1 MSQVADDYHSRRAQR
16 DAAGGNRPVGP
27 LQLVLYPDKRLREPA
42 QEITAITPEVLR
54 MAHDMAQTM
63 YSAQG
68 VGLAAQ
74 QVGFD
79 GRMIIIDPWQDG
91 REPTIA
97 INPRIVE
104 HDGYYRYDEGCLSIP
119 KYYCEV
125 ERAGRLTVEYVKP
138 TGEEVRE
145 QIEGFHAVVF
155 QHEIDHLDGIL
166 FPDRI
171 GKLKRALFLKDYGLE
186 RHPFHRPESLAD
198 QTAAAE
204 FNARAQS
211 DT

>member
-1 MSQVADDYHSRRAQR
+1 MSEADYQRRRAQR
-16 DAAGGNRPVGP
+16 DADGENRPVGP
-27 LQLVLYPDKRLREPA
+27 LQLVFYPDKRLREPA
-42 QEITAITPEVLR
+42 DEITSLTPDVLR
-54 MAHDMAQTM
+54 MVEDMAKTM

-74 QVGFD
+74 QVGYT
-79 GRMIIIDPWQDG
+79 GRAIIVDPWQDG
-91 REPTIA
+91 RPPTIA
-97 INPRIVE
+97 INPRIVA
-104 HDGYYRYDEGCLSIP
+104 HSGYYRYDEGCLSIP

-125 ERAGRLTVEYVKP
+125 ERAGRLTVQYVNP
-138 TGEEVRE
+138 QGEEIRE
-145 QIEGFHAVVF
+145 DVEGFHAVVF

-198 QTAAAE
+198 QAAAAE